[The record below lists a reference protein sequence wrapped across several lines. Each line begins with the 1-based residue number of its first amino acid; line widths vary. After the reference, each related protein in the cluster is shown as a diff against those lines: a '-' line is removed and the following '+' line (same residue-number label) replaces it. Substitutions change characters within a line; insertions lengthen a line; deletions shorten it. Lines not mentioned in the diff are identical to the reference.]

1 MAQVTSGEVR
11 VDVEAVEL
19 VVRVMFPHPDFPA
32 GPYRRTAEAIVASA
46 AEDAR
51 STAQL
56 EQGMTELETAGF
68 ADLDEDAQLAYLRGI
83 STSAFF
89 GQIRAKTILVL
100 YDDPEVWELLGY
112 EGPAFE
118 HGGYVDRGFDDLDWL
133 PAPRIEEAS

>member
-1 MAQVTSGEVR
+1 MAPQTSTDVR
-11 VDVEAVEL
+11 VEVEAVEL

-56 EQGMTELETAGF
+56 EQGMAELAAAGF

-83 STSAFF
+83 SASAFF
-89 GQIRAKTILVL
+89 GQIRSKTILVL